1 MRPPGP
7 GPQPRHRN
15 KPRAR
20 NFLPQKLFRGSKG
33 AQKLGLV
40 DVLQQEGF
48 RVDTWKN
55 FLALELLRLCDFSVR
70 RKSPLPGGLKMA
82 CSRGRAQQPEGL
94 LPGPLLHPQTWQP
107 PHLSRFRMG
116 WKYLEVLIAKMTL
129 GIRKKAHQPRQNQKA
144 FWNRGGEVN
153 ALCLGTPSPPAD
165 SMWGTGT
172 HSQS

>member
-55 FLALELLRLCDFSVR
+55 FLALELLRLCDFRVR
-70 RKSPLPGGLKMA
+70 HKPPLPGGLKMA

-94 LPGPLLHPQTWQP
+94 LPGPLLHPTGLAASSPEVFPDGMEVSGGLDSEDDTGDQEEGAPAQAEP
-107 PHLSRFRMG
+107 EG
-116 WKYLEVLIAKMTL
+116 VLEQ
-129 GIRKKAHQPRQNQKA
+129 RR
-144 FWNRGGEVN
+144 
-153 ALCLGTPSPPAD
+153 
-165 SMWGTGT
+165 
-172 HSQS
+172 